1 MKIKF
6 LIIIVLFSFYSA
18 FSQKVDSSNIF
29 STRTF
34 TFSYFGNNLLKPGIK
49 IGANIT
55 LTEKSIVKRKTKK
68 SGKIIEKSIKRQLL
82 AGANAG
88 FFWHPES
95 HIGAFNFYELT
106 YRIIKLKSGSYRKI
120 GIGPGIY
127 RSFYPKTF
135 EFDNSTDQVSKITL
149 GGRTY
154 FAPVLIFGTGKFKK
168 NSFFQ
173 SRTFTTNLMFLFDYN
188 SGIVPLLNFEVG
200 LCFDF
205 KNKHI

>member
-1 MKIKF
+1 MKRQLF
-6 LIIIVLFSFYSA
+6 IIITLFSFYSA
-18 FSQKVDSSNIF
+18 FSQKADTSGIF
-29 STRTF
+29 DTRTF

-49 IGANIT
+49 IGTNIT
-55 LTEKSIVKRKTKK
+55 LMEKRVVKRKTKRNKTIVK
-68 SGKIIEKSIKRQLL
+68 STKRQLL

-95 HIGAFNFYELT
+95 HIGAFNFYALT
-106 YRIIKLKSGSYRKI
+106 YRTINLKSGSYRKI

-127 RSFYPKTF
+127 RSFYPKTYK
-135 EFDNSTDQVSKITL
+135 FDETTGQVNKIAL

-154 FAPVLIFGTGKFKK
+154 FAPVFIFGTGKFIK

-173 SRTFTTNLMFLFDYN
+173 SRTFTTNLMFLYDYN